1 MECIHTDTSPTLLHV
16 ANLRIAGFIE
26 QVGQSGEIA
35 RLPDNHSLVRRNG
48 AVY

>member
-1 MECIHTDTSPTLLHV
+1 MECNHTDTSATLLHV
-16 ANLRIAGFIE
+16 ANLRIAGSIE
-26 QVGQSGEIA
+26 QVGQIGEIA